1 MDNSLQQPE
10 LQLRTLRLYGELL
23 CRREHWSRQLVLAAF
38 PGVSRT
44 GLAAAAS
51 LAGAVSLV
59 IDSDTATTKMHFRD
73 GAFDFIVNTLDEAL
87 RAIKNEIRQGHPL
100 AIGLMAEPRVM
111 LAEAADRGLA
121 AAFVLTELND
131 ADDPL
136 TSSLGTSDVARV
148 AFGEPTAELNGWL
161 SRRGWSAAEL
171 SSPTFDLP
179 PDDRARQKWLR
190 DLPSHQRSVRQSKR
204 WIWLTDAE
212 RSAIA

>member
-1 MDNSLQQPE
+1 MNSSVQQPE

-23 CRREHWSRQLVLAAF
+23 CRRENWSRQLVLAAF

-44 GLAAAAS
+44 GLAVAAS

-59 IDSDTATTKMHFRD
+59 VDSDSAMTKAQFRD

-100 AIGLMAEPRVM
+100 AVGLMAEPQVV

-121 AAFVLTELND
+121 AAFILTEAND
-131 ADDPL
+131 PDGSL

-148 AFGEPTAELNGWL
+148 AFGEPTAKLSGWL
-161 SRRGWSAAEL
+161 SRCGWAAAEL
-171 SSPTFDLP
+171 SSPMLDLP

-190 DLPSHQRSVRQSKR
+190 DLPSHQRSVRQCKR
-204 WIWLTDAE
+204 WMWMTDTE